1 MSNTRIVV
9 ASEANS
15 EAIPVSGKFDQA
27 TLSSATFILD
37 GVLLGCRPSK
47 ASEFGPTAAAADSKE
62 IAMTMS
68 EELSKL
74 AELRAGGTLTEDE
87 FARAKARLLNDQGAR
102 ADEPVVAAV
111 NSFRR
116 SRSDRVL
123 GGVCGGMARATGAES
138 WVWRLIFTVLFI
150 FAGAGLLLYLL
161 LWIFV
166 PSE

>member
-1 MSNTRIVV
+1 
-9 ASEANS
+9 
-15 EAIPVSGKFDQA
+15 
-27 TLSSATFILD
+27 
-37 GVLLGCRPSK
+37 
-47 ASEFGPTAAAADSKE
+47 
-62 IAMTMS
+62 MTMS

>member
-1 MSNTRIVV
+1 M
-9 ASEANS
+9 
-15 EAIPVSGKFDQA
+15 
-27 TLSSATFILD
+27 TL
-37 GVLLGCRPSK
+37 
-47 ASEFGPTAAAADSKE
+47 
-62 IAMTMS
+62 S
-68 EELSKL
+68 EELNKL

-116 SRSDRVL
+116 SRSDRVF
-123 GGVCGGMARATGAES
+123 GGVCGGMARSTGAES
-138 WVWRLIFTVLFI
+138 WIWRLIFTVLFI